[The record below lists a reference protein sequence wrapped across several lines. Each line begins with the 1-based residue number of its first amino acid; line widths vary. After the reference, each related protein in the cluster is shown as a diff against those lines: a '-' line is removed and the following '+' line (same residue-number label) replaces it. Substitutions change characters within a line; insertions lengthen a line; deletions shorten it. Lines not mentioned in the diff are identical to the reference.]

1 MAISAADVKTLRS
14 LTDAP
19 MMECKAALEEAG
31 GDMER
36 AKDILREKGKAAATK
51 RADRSTSEG
60 VVAIATAGNKLG
72 AVVVECETD
81 FVANNQD
88 FIALVQE
95 MAEVVM
101 NSASTEQAATDP
113 SAVTDASG
121 KSLAQYCED
130 AVAKIRE
137 NIVVKR
143 ALKLEGGNYASYVH
157 HDRKKAAVVELA
169 SAPSQDLKDLAIQI
183 VALNPQFIYKDEL
196 SQEVLDKEIE
206 LQTKR
211 AIEEGKDEKMAENIA
226 RGRVNKEYVKEVVL
240 SEQSYFRDTSK
251 SVGQYIQEQ
260 GGNVKV
266 LAMHKLYVGG

>member
-60 VVAIATAGNKLG
+60 VVAIATSGNKLG

-95 MAEVVM
+95 MADVVM
-101 NSASTEQAATDP
+101 NAPSSEKEISDP
-113 SAVTDASG
+113 SAVADSSG
-121 KSLAQYCED
+121 KTLAQYCED

-169 SAPSQDLKDLAIQI
+169 TAPSQDLKDIAIQI
-183 VALNPQFIYKDEL
+183 VALNPQFIYKEEL

-211 AIEEGKDEKMAENIA
+211 AIEEGKDAKMAENIA

-260 GGNVKV
+260 GGDVKV
-266 LAMHKLYVGG
+266 LAMYKLYVGG